1 MRSCEQ
7 ASTVASAAFDRRLS
21 VSEFIGLWIHRA
33 LCGPCRIYR
42 KQLLAMRRRAR
53 VLTEESPTTA
63 PMDDAAKDRI
73 RARLQGETSNS
84 PGN

>member
-7 ASTVASAAFDRRLS
+7 ASTVASAAFDRRLT

-42 KQLLAMRRRAR
+42 KQLLAMRQRAR
-53 VLTEESPTTA
+53 TLTEETPTAA
-63 PMDDAAKDRI
+63 PLDSSAKDRI
-73 RARLQGETSNS
+73 RTRLQKETSGS
-84 PGN
+84 PEK